1 MIKIRKMD
9 GGIAIPVKVQPNTS
23 NEKVIGELGGQ
34 LKIAVN
40 APPEKGRANKA
51 IVKVLAKWLNVR
63 NSDIYLMHGEKSKD
77 KEVFVKNITDKDLQ
91 KLLTQNG

>member
-1 MIKIRKMD
+1 MIKIREMD
-9 GGIAIPVKVQPNTS
+9 GGIVIPVKVQPNTS
-23 NEKVIGELGGQ
+23 NEKVMGEYGGQ

-63 NSDIYLMHGEKSKD
+63 NSDIYLMHGKKSKD

-91 KLLTQNG
+91 KLIAQND

>member
-9 GGIAIPVKVQPNTS
+9 GGIAIPVKVQTNTS
-23 NEKVIGELGGQ
+23 NEKVIGEHGGQ

-91 KLLTQNG
+91 KLIAQI